1 MFLTS
6 NATSP
11 KLRSGFLG
19 ICLVALAALPMGVA
33 AQDGTPLTVEADDI
47 LEWNQNDGIYTAK
60 GNAVAIQGDKVIRGN
75 ILVAT
80 YDPDSEERDIKTVT
94 ATGKAAFKDET
105 SRASGSK
112 FIYRIAEEDYR
123 VEGPKAVV
131 SGSRG
136 TITADTSVDL
146 DTRDDETQKMT
157 AIGKAIYTDSNG
169 RVFAGN
175 LVNTYFTADGS
186 LTAIDAEG
194 NVKVT
199 SATGREATGDAATY
213 DARSEFA
220 TVTGN
225 VEIIDGGS
233 RMLGDRAEMDLK
245 TGNSRMLSTGSGGRV
260 SGVLQSN

>member
-1 MFLTS
+1 M
-6 NATSP
+6 
-11 KLRSGFLG
+11 
-19 ICLVALAALPMGVA
+19 
-33 AQDGTPLTVEADDI
+33 
-47 LEWNQNDGIYTAK
+47 
-60 GNAVAIQGDKVIRGN
+60 
-75 ILVAT
+75 
-80 YDPDSEERDIKTVT
+80 
-94 ATGKAAFKDET
+94 
-105 SRASGSK
+105 
-112 FIYRIAEEDYR
+112 
-123 VEGPKAVV
+123 

-136 TITADTSVDL
+136 TIKADTSVDL

-157 AIGKAIYTDSNG
+157 AIGRAVYTDSNG

-175 LVNTYFTADGS
+175 LVNAYFAADGS
-186 LTAIDAEG
+186 LAAIDAEG

-213 DARSEFA
+213 DAGSEFA